1 MLKLLADAGVIPNN
15 ACMHST
21 RSRVHAL
28 THAHAYTRTHM
39 QRLYG
44 KLDADSEL
52 PEVEDIEQIMA
63 ATIKQTAHEP
73 DQGAAE
79 DQLKPPAL
87 QPPPQ
92 VSFAEKTPARE
103 GDDEGLDQ
111 AKAVSDVER
120 RQMLRTERRK
130 RMADREAARGVTR
143 GGVTFADAPSF
154 DDTAATTDACEEEI
168 SEDAEANLLSRTA
181 PGALVDKPQLFLLV
195 VEFSELTSLSL
206 SLSTSLPPPLLVF
219 LRYLSLHALT

>member
-1 MLKLLADAGVIPNN
+1 MLRMTRLAGSASSSSCDPDLPYRSGTRRKMQEHAMKDEEPVVAYDRRLPKNARSKQHLLSRI
-15 ACMHST
+15 HTIEST
-21 RSRVHAL
+21 L
-28 THAHAYTRTHM
+28 

-120 RQMLRTERRK
+120 RQMLRTESRK

-154 DDTAATTDACEEEI
+154 DDTAATTDTCEEEI

-181 PGALVDKPQLFLLV
+181 PGRSWDQGQGKYAQ
-195 VEFSELTSLSL
+195 
-206 SLSTSLPPPLLVF
+206 
-219 LRYLSLHALT
+219 R

>member
-1 MLKLLADAGVIPNN
+1 
-15 ACMHST
+15 
-21 RSRVHAL
+21 
-28 THAHAYTRTHM
+28 
-39 QRLYG
+39 
-44 KLDADSEL
+44 
-52 PEVEDIEQIMA
+52 
-63 ATIKQTAHEP
+63 
-73 DQGAAE
+73 
-79 DQLKPPAL
+79 
-87 QPPPQ
+87 
-92 VSFAEKTPARE
+92 
-103 GDDEGLDQ
+103 
-111 AKAVSDVER
+111 
-120 RQMLRTERRK
+120 MLRTERRK